1 MSGEYLTIPVDGK
14 NFIGIGKMM
23 IDNLNS
29 EWNIPHLHFIINKTP
44 SGLFEATNLE
54 FILDASG
61 ENIEEAV
68 EILSGL
74 TLHYITSVMSNGR
87 GYDEFI
93 EKVNSM
99 VMEQYW
105 RAYRDIEFSL
115 ARKRKDLSHELSS
128 RINAAIK
135 NMLAD
140 NIKQRVK
147 EVAADLVD
155 TIITNMNIQVTT
167 LEAA

>member
-1 MSGEYLTIPVDGK
+1 MSGENLAIPVDSK

-29 EWNIPHLHFIINKTP
+29 EWNIPHLHFILNKTP

-61 ENIEEAV
+61 ESIEEAV

-74 TLHYITSVMSNGR
+74 TLHYITSVMSKGR
-87 GYDEFI
+87 GYAEFI
-93 EKVNSM
+93 EKANSM

-105 RAYRDIEFSL
+105 RAYRNIEFKL
-115 ARKRKDLSHELSS
+115 AWERKDLSHELSS
-128 RINAAIK
+128 KINAAIK

-140 NIKQRVK
+140 NIKQRIK
-147 EVAADLVD
+147 EVAADFVD